1 MLLRKREQT
10 RREGSRGGPASHK
23 AAEARL
29 ECTSRAYGLV
39 HSAKR
44 NGQSCCR
51 SAAAHPSA
59 TLAMCAAGP
68 VCGKDG
74 QRARRRAPCAR
85 SVRGSPETSLRSPWS
100 APVHFRV
107 MPHTRRT
114 GTMRMCAHGRCQG
127 KGARESLLDWALHA
141 IGSGRGS
148 GCVLLCNGLLRLC
161 VSVDRERSRGRP
173 LPAYVSRALKTV
185 DFRVSPAPPGLA
197 VSGLRDPR
205 WAGRAARSVR
215 WRQGAR

>member
-1 MLLRKREQT
+1 MELT
-10 RREGSRGGPASHK
+10 SREGSRGGPASHGTRC
-23 AAEARL
+23 APSTGSRRRIALLPVEDAESIASTVEAQADPSFAQWVCTAR
-29 ECTSRAYGLV
+29 
-39 HSAKR
+39 H
-44 NGQSCCR
+44 
-51 SAAAHPSA
+51 
-59 TLAMCAAGP
+59 

-74 QRARRRAPCAR
+74 QRARRRAPCAQ
-85 SVRGSPETSLRSPWS
+85 SVRGPPEPSLRSPWR

-107 MPHTRRT
+107 MSHTRRM
-114 GTMRMCAHGRCQG
+114 GMMRMCAHGWCQG

-161 VSVDRERSRGRP
+161 VSVDREIDLAPASSVRMSYRG
-173 LPAYVSRALKTV
+173 ALKTV

-197 VSGLRDPR
+197 VSGLRDPI
-205 WAGRAARSVR
+205 WAGRAPRSVR

>member
-1 MLLRKREQT
+1 MDRWGT
-10 RREGSRGGPASHK
+10 GPSPESQAS
-23 AAEARL
+23 
-29 ECTSRAYGLV
+29 
-39 HSAKR
+39 
-44 NGQSCCR
+44 
-51 SAAAHPSA
+51 SAAQH
-59 TLAMCAAGP
+59 
-68 VCGKDG
+68 VCGMDG

-85 SVRGSPETSLRSPWS
+85 SVRRPPEPSLRSPWH
-100 APVHFRV
+100 APVHD
-107 MPHTRRT
+107 MLMLHTRRT
-114 GTMRMCAHGRCQG
+114 GAMTVCAHGRCKG
-127 KGARESLLDWALHA
+127 KGARESRLDWVLHA
-141 IGSGRGS
+141 MGSGRGS

-161 VSVDRERSRGRP
+161 VSVDRDRSRVRP

>member
-85 SVRGSPETSLRSPWS
+85 SVRGPPEPSLRSPWR

-107 MPHTRRT
+107 MSHTSRT

-173 LPAYVSRALKTV
+173 LPAYVSRALKTG
-185 DFRVSPAPPGLA
+185 RLSSLSRA
-197 VSGLRDPR
+197 S
-205 WAGRAARSVR
+205 WARRERS
-215 WRQGAR
+215 

>member
-1 MLLRKREQT
+1 MHSNSPQQPLVTFYPHIQPYPPRSLVLCMN
-10 RREGSRGGPASHK
+10 SP
-23 AAEARL
+23 L
-29 ECTSRAYGLV
+29 PVWCTNL
-39 HSAKR
+39 
-44 NGQSCCR
+44 
-51 SAAAHPSA
+51 AAHFS
-59 TLAMCAAGP
+59 MGN
-68 VCGKDG
+68 
-74 QRARRRAPCAR
+74 
-85 SVRGSPETSLRSPWS
+85 LRSPWR

-107 MPHTRRT
+107 MSHTRRT

-127 KGARESLLDWALHA
+127 KGARESLFDWALHA

-161 VSVDRERSRGRP
+161 VSVDRDRSRVRP

-185 DFRVSPAPPGLA
+185 DFRVSPAPRGLA